1 MYVLIKVA
9 GDSTTWWTK
18 SLTDADALVE
28 QLAHGPAKVPVF
40 YPVIGDLLI
49 SRLASVAIL
58 DVPPSVSWIPSD
70 TQAPVATL
78 FVQTGPPPADS
89 AESSDSPGYALPVGT
104 NLVEL
109 AAQIMSAMSGPS
121 ITTVKVSSGSDTG
134 VAVLNGAS
142 LTFAVVCPP
151 PAPQNH

>member
-1 MYVLIKVA
+1 MYVVIKIA
-9 GDSTTWWTK
+9 GDSTSWWTK
-18 SLTDADALVE
+18 SYTDANALVAE
-28 QLAHGPAKVPVF
+28 LAQGPANVPVF
-40 YPVIGDLLI
+40 YPIIGNLLI

-78 FVQTGPPPADS
+78 LVESGPVAEPAG
-89 AESSDSPGYALPVGT
+89 SSDSPAYTLPVGT
-104 NLVEL
+104 NLDEL
-109 AAQIMSAMSGPS
+109 ASKIMSAMSGS
-121 ITTVKVSSGSDTG
+121 STTTVNVSSGPYSG
-134 VAVLNGAS
+134 LAVLNGAS

>member
-1 MYVLIKVA
+1 MYVLIKIA

-18 SLTDADALVE
+18 SLTDASALAE
-28 QLAHGPAKVPVF
+28 QLAHGPASVPVF
-40 YPVIGDLLI
+40 YPVIGNLLI

-78 FVQTGPPPADS
+78 LVQTGPA
-89 AESSDSPGYALPVGT
+89 AGAAGSSDSPGYTLPVGT
-104 NLVEL
+104 NLAEL
-109 AAQIMSAMSGPS
+109 ASKITSAMSGPG
-121 ITTVKVSSGSDTG
+121 ITTVNVSSGPNTG
-134 VAVLNGAS
+134 VAVLNGAA

-151 PAPQNH
+151 PAR